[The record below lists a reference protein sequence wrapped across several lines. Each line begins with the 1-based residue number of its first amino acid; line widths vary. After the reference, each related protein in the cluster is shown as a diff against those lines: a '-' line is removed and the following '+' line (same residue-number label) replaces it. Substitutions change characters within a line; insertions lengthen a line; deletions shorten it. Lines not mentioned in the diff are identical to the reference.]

1 MIRTLR
7 RRSRVRQFGRDES
20 GATAIEFAFVAPVLF
35 FALLSLVEMGMLGM
49 MITSVD
55 AAVLDASRRI
65 RTGRDDAA
73 VSAQTFEDQVCANM
87 GGNLQTCR
95 TRMITSVKKYSR
107 FTDAN
112 AVAAAPPDNTFDKG
126 GAGDIIIVKVHYSWP
141 LLTPFLGTME
151 HDGPTSVLI
160 GARQAFKNEP
170 FE

>member
-1 MIRTLR
+1 MIRIPHRSARARSLR
-7 RRSRVRQFGRDES
+7 RDES
-20 GATAIEFAFVAPVLF
+20 GATAVEFAFVAPVLF

-73 VSAQTFEDQVCANM
+73 TSAQTFEDQVCANV
-87 GGNLQTCR
+87 GGSLQSCR
-95 TRMITSVKKYSR
+95 DRMVTSVKKFTR
-107 FTDAN
+107 FADAN
-112 AVAAAPPDNTFDKG
+112 AVAAAPPDNSFDKG

-141 LLTPFLGTME
+141 LLTPFLGHME
-151 HDGPTSVLI
+151 HDGPASVII